1 MSDKDKEPQKI
12 KMAGKEIGGRLG
24 VSGPEG
30 EVSDMTYLID
40 PKTIDRAE
48 LTLAR
53 DSDRLEAK
61 LYCQSSN
68 KYRFNKSKWATAEH
82 AFLPKLTGWELYK
95 SIGSPKYI
103 VAPMV
108 DQSGLAW
115 RVLSRRYNADL
126 FYAPHVQRQAACQ
139 GFKFCANDPEYLL
152 QATLMVGPYCDAV
165 DINLGCPQHIA
176 RRGHYGSP
184 LMEDWPL
191 ISSLISTLHK
201 HLPTP
206 VTAKI
211 RVLPE
216 VEKTTKYV
224 RKRLLSLAR
233 SSWSFMADSG
243 R

>member
-53 DSDRLEAK
+53 DTK
-61 LYCQSSN
+61 
-68 KYRFNKSKWATAEH
+68 ATAEH